1 MCVGIP
7 MQVLSTDFGFA
18 RCKAEDGEHDVDVR
32 LVGEVKPGTWILV
45 FLGAAREV
53 LDDQTA
59 ARISDALAALQSVM
73 QGETNV
79 DRFFEDLIDA
89 KE

>member
-32 LVGEVKPGTWILV
+32 LVGEVKPGAWVLV

-59 ARISDALAALQSVM
+59 ARISDAMAALQSVM

-79 DRFFEDLIDA
+79 DRFFEDLIGA

>member
-1 MCVGIP
+1 MCIGIP

-18 RCKAEDGEHDVDVR
+18 RCKADDGEHDVDVR
-32 LVGEVKPGTWILV
+32 LVGEVEPGTWVLV

-53 LDDQTA
+53 LDEQTA
-59 ARISDALAALQSVM
+59 TRISNALAALQSVM
-73 QGETNV
+73 AGETNV
-79 DRFFEDLIDA
+79 DHYFEDLIGA

>member
-7 MQVLSTDFGFA
+7 MQVLSSDFGFG
-18 RCKAEDGEHDVDVR
+18 RCKADDGEHDIDLR
-32 LVGEVKPGTWILV
+32 LVGDVKPGTWVLV

-53 LDDQTA
+53 LEEETA
-59 ARISDALAALQSVM
+59 HQIRDALTALKKVM

-79 DRFFEDLIDA
+79 DHLFEDLIQTRS
-89 KE
+89 